1 MDYSGLRQ
9 LISAQWQCHS
19 AIFRFI
25 MGISLVRPVRAG
37 QAGQAGVLRPVIK
50 ADIYQSPAPAAGA

>member
-9 LISAQWQCHS
+9 LISAQCHS

-37 QAGQAGVLRPVIK
+37 QAWQAGVLRPVIK